1 MSHYR
6 MKVGFGLAESDGE
19 AWGEDEIRAAD
30 CRDFSDRD
38 RGDLGSAGDQC
49 AAWEFY
55 DGADAMGLPGRDC
68 GYCRRGAAD
77 CGAAHEEG

>member
-1 MSHYR
+1 
-6 MKVGFGLAESDGE
+6 MKVGFGLAESDGQ

-55 DGADAMGLPGRDC
+55 DGADAMGLPGRIAVIA
-68 GYCRRGAAD
+68 GVGLLIAARRTRRD
-77 CGAAHEEG
+77 DLR